1 MELEDT
7 WIRKKYT
14 RSSTSFGRKKCN
26 INLLKL
32 FRIIR
37 NCTDK
42 SDLTDV
48 FRVQNQVLIG
58 KVH

>member
-7 WIRKKYT
+7 WIRKKNT

-32 FRIIR
+32 FKIIR
-37 NCTDK
+37 NYTDK
-42 SDLTDV
+42 
-48 FRVQNQVLIG
+48 
-58 KVH
+58 